1 MQSLHT
7 LSRINN
13 IPTQQTLFSTSPN
26 QRNDKSINVEFI
38 VKKSSTA
45 EEAKLVGRSNL
56 YRTEKVADKKT
67 AVIQSSMSKVFNFV
81 TNPFSFMVGLYIFAF
96 GANQI
101 SDLKDKLFGKKT
113 EKVVKTKEEIEA
125 EQNMPFQVFECERC
139 GMQLRPA
146 RGRAE
151 KIFANERFKCAR
163 CGSKAGAYFNID
175 DMNDPRAVARLDRIK
190 REEEA
195 SEGDYN
201 DDYEEE
207 GDSADDEDQQ

>member
-1 MQSLHT
+1 
-7 LSRINN
+7 
-13 IPTQQTLFSTSPN
+13 
-26 QRNDKSINVEFI
+26 
-38 VKKSSTA
+38 
-45 EEAKLVGRSNL
+45 
-56 YRTEKVADKKT
+56 
-67 AVIQSSMSKVFNFV
+67 
-81 TNPFSFMVGLYIFAF
+81 
-96 GANQI
+96 
-101 SDLKDKLFGKKT
+101 
-113 EKVVKTKEEIEA
+113 
-125 EQNMPFQVFECERC
+125 MPFQVFECERC